1 MKVPANTSGGDPGI
15 QRFERFLD
23 EWSRRDFLRGM
34 GGALALS
41 AFLAGGVELL
51 EACGTGSG
59 TQSQNVKKGG
69 HVVEGTTSDPTTFNS
84 VFSTDTVSATI
95 GGMMFSYLLDNRA
108 DGTLIPAIAKEVPK
122 VASDQLTYKFDLRQ
136 DVTWSD
142 GQPLTADDVVFTY
155 NLMAGTVYDYK
166 AINSRYWPDL
176 EQYLASVTA
185 TDKYTVV
192 MKTKVPYAPFLVN
205 YVDGIAPLPKHV
217 LEPIVQKSAASFRQ
231 ADFNFAP
238 TVVSGPFAFDRWDKS
253 QQVVLKAN
261 PRHFLGRPNLDSYVV
276 KTVSD
281 GVAIANQLKTG
292 ELDVGGVEPSLWDD
306 MATADNVNRVPFAQA
321 AWDYFGF
328 NMDPANPKR
337 PISGKI
343 FGDPATGKQVR
354 QALYH
359 AIDRTALAERVYFK
373 QAVVATSVEP
383 VTSWAVTS
391 NVAKY
396 PYDPR
401 KAADMLDQAGWK
413 PGPDGIRAKDGVRLS
428 FEVITNVGN
437 KARETTIQV
446 LAESW
451 RKIGVEAQ
459 PKPIQFTEYVKTSTT
474 RDFDMVM
481 GGIAGGVDPDLS
493 QIYHSRVIGKGLNR
507 MGYRNAQLDDVLD
520 KAVQVLDQGKRK
532 QLYAQAQQILM
543 EDVPAA
549 MLVWPKALVGVS
561 KRVRNFG
568 VGPFNRYSNRPWL
581 KDVWVTDA
589 K

>member
-1 MKVPANTSGGDPGI
+1 VPDSTNGDPGF

-51 EACGTGSG
+51 EACGTN
-59 TQSQNVKKGG
+59 TAPQSQNAKKGG
-69 HVVEGTTSDPTTFNS
+69 HVVEGTTSDPTTFNTIFIS
-84 VFSTDTVSATI
+84 DTTSGAI
-95 GGMMFSYLLDNRA
+95 AGMMFASLLDNRA
-108 DGTLIPAIAKEVPK
+108 DGSLIPAIAKEVPK
-122 VASDQLTYKFDLRQ
+122 VASDQLTYKLDLRQ

-142 GQPLTADDVVFTY
+142 GAPLTADDVVFTY
-155 NLMAGTVYDYK
+155 NLMAGSVYDYK

-185 TDKYTVV
+185 PDKYTVV
-192 MKTKVPYAPFLVN
+192 MKTKVPYAPFIDNFVA
-205 YVDGIAPLPKHV
+205 GFPPLPKHV
-217 LEPIVQKSAASFRQ
+217 LEPLAQKSAASFRQ
-231 ADFNFAP
+231 IDYNFAP

-261 PRHFLGRPNLDSYVV
+261 TKHYQGRPNLDSYVFKV
-276 KTVSD
+276 VSD

-292 ELDVGGVEPSLWDD
+292 ELDVGGIEPSLWDD
-306 MATADNVNRVPFAQA
+306 MGTAGNVNRVSFGQA
-321 AWDYFGF
+321 SWDYFGM
-328 NMDPANPKR
+328 NIDPANAKR
-337 PISGKI
+337 PVSGKI

-359 AIDRTALAERVYFK
+359 AVDRQSLADKVYFK

-383 VTSWAVTS
+383 STSWALTG

-396 PYDPR
+396 PFDAK
-401 KAADMLDQAGWK
+401 KAADMLDAAGWK
-413 PGPDGIRAKDGVRLS
+413 MGADGVRVKDGVRLS
-428 FEVITNVGN
+428 FEIITNVGN

-446 LAESW
+446 LSESW
-451 RKIGVEAQ
+451 RKVGVEAQ

-481 GGIAGGVDPDLS
+481 GGIAAGVDPDLS

-507 MGYRNAQLDDVLD
+507 MGYHNPKLDDLLD
-520 KAVQVLDQGKRK
+520 QAVQVLDQGKRK

-549 MLVWPKALVGVS
+549 MLVWPKALIGIS
-561 KRVRNFG
+561 KRVKNFG
-568 VGPFNRYSNRPWL
+568 VGPFNRYGARPWL
-581 KDVWVTDA
+581 KDVWVTDG

>member
-1 MKVPANTSGGDPGI
+1 MAANTSGDPGFE
-15 QRFERFLD
+15 RFERFLD

-34 GGALALS
+34 GGALALT
-41 AFLAGGVELL
+41 AFMAGGAELL
-51 EACGTGSG
+51 AACGNGPTGQ
-59 TQSQNVKKGG
+59 TQDVKKGG
-69 HVVEGTTSDPTTFNS
+69 HVVEGSTSDPTTFNTI
-84 VFSTDTVSATI
+84 FNTDTASSTVL
-95 GGMMFSYLLDNRA
+95 GMMFAGLLDNRA
-108 DGTLIPAIAKEVPK
+108 DGTLIPAIAKSVPK
-122 VASDQLTYKFDLRQ
+122 VDSDQLTYKFDLRQ
-136 DVTWSD
+136 DVKWSD
-142 GQPLTADDVVFTY
+142 GQPVTADDVLFTY
-155 NLMAGTVYDYK
+155 SLMAGSTYDYK

-185 TDKYTVV
+185 PDKYTVV
-192 MKTKVPYAPFLVN
+192 MKTKTPYAPFLQS
-205 YVDGIAPLPKHV
+205 YVFAPLPRHV
-217 LEPIVQKSAASFRQ
+217 LEPVVQKAPADFRK

-238 TVVSGPFAFDRWDKS
+238 TVVSGPFQFDRWDKS
-253 QQVVLKAN
+253 QQVLLKAN
-261 PRHFLGRPNLDSYVV
+261 PTHYLGRPNLDSYVI

-292 ELDVGGVEPSLWDD
+292 EIDVGGIEPSLWDD
-306 MATADNVNRVPFAQA
+306 LGTADNINRVTFGQA
-321 AWDYFGF
+321 TWDYYAV
-328 NMDPANPKR
+328 NMDPANPRR

-359 AIDRTALAERVYFK
+359 AIDRVSLAERVYFK
-373 QAVVATSVEP
+373 QAAVATTAEP
-383 VTSWAVTS
+383 PTSWARTNDVP
-391 NVAKY
+391 KY
-396 PYDPR
+396 AYDPK

-413 PGPDGIRAKDGVRLS
+413 LGPDGIRVKDGVRFS
-428 FEVITNVGN
+428 FEVITNVGA

-446 LAESW
+446 LSESW

-481 GGIAGGVDPDLS
+481 GGISAGVDPDLS

-507 MGYRNAQLDDVLD
+507 MGYRSAQLDDILD

-532 QLYAQAQQILM
+532 QMYVQAQQILM

-561 KRVRNFG
+561 KRVQNFG
-568 VGPFNRYSNRPWL
+568 VGPFNRNQARPWL
-581 KDVWVTDA
+581 KDVWVTDG